1 MRESTNFIVF
11 YNQELEKRQ
20 NVHGS
25 LECSQLEASDEDMD
39 TEPASM
45 SMSNNESDDDK
56 IQRSDVAEMM
66 PSDLSDSASV
76 TEPVAGSILNNA
88 HRPLVDYG
96 LSNDSLPAVDNVSVE
111 TMSSL
116 TVESTVSAADS
127 IVSAADSVVS
137 AADSIVETNL
147 ASFREINEINKG
159 GFDDGTKIE
168 QPGTTT
174 KKDLST
180 TTTNGVSGATTTAG
194 SYMESNA
201 VFAAGNTTPVMTQ
214 NAYVSSM
221 NGAVVYSDTL
231 VATVLNHPVVAS
243 TSTEST
249 LSYVDGHANTS
260 LDSIVTGENDANE
273 RHQSASQ
280 TGDHDDDDDD
290 DDDDVDNAKDDAD
303 DAASME
309 GNVSGRDT
317 PNPLDSQLDDSSSS
331 VTTSSSYSIS
341 TVE

>member
-1 MRESTNFIVF
+1 MRESIVF

-111 TMSSL
+111 TVSSL

-127 IVSAADSVVS
+127 IVSAADSVVR

-194 SYMESNA
+194 SYMKSNA
-201 VFAAGNTTPVMTQ
+201 EFAAGNTTPVMTQ

-290 DDDDVDNAKDDAD
+290 DDDDDVDNAKDDAD